1 MQPPRP
7 VLLAA
12 ALAALGLL
20 LGLPAAQAGA
30 GAAGA
35 GPVVS
40 CEPCDARAQAQCAP
54 PPAGCAELV
63 REPGCG
69 CCLTCA
75 LREGQPCGV
84 YSERCGSG
92 LRCQPPPG
100 EARPLQA
107 LLEGRGFCANAN
119 AAGRPHPQAPPAPG
133 DGSESEEELS
143 AVTAGSPALTHWA
156 PDSRFHLGHT
166 KMDAIRRG
174 SAKDSQR
181 HRVHLEAQGAVTQN
195 FSSESRQDTEHGPC
209 RREMEDMLNRLKSLS
224 TLSPR
229 GIQLPNC
236 DKKGFYK
243 KKQCRPAKG
252 RKRGLCWCVDKYGQP
267 LPGHDPPGKPDVHCD
282 SVESQ

>member
-35 GPVVS
+35 GPVVR

-75 LREGQPCGV
+75 LREGQACGV

-107 LLEGRGFCANAN
+107 LLEGRGFCA
-119 AAGRPHPQAPPAPG
+119 AAAARPPAQAPPAPG
-133 DGSESEEELS
+133 EPPRPVRPP
-143 AVTAGSPALTHWA
+143 APAAGVREGQRGAERPPA
-156 PDSRFHLGHT
+156 PG
-166 KMDAIRRG
+166 
-174 SAKDSQR
+174 
-181 HRVHLEAQGAVTQN
+181 AQGSDVGDRPRDPRPLGRAP
-195 FSSESRQDTEHGPC
+195 HGRPV
-209 RREMEDMLNRLKSLS
+209 
-224 TLSPR
+224 P
-229 GIQLPNC
+229 GANC
-236 DKKGFYK
+236 
-243 KKQCRPAKG
+243 
-252 RKRGLCWCVDKYGQP
+252 L
-267 LPGHDPPGKPDVHCD
+267 
-282 SVESQ
+282 